1 MGQSGSS
8 NSYLAGKIIGELSP
22 SCNYAT
28 FKAILTHHD
37 SSVLKCLLK
46 RNKEGWEKNQPRVH
60 IHFLSPM
67 FSESVNLH

>member
-46 RNKEGWEKNQPRVH
+46 RNKEG
-60 IHFLSPM
+60 
-67 FSESVNLH
+67 